1 MKTLSPFRAVVL
13 AAAVATLALSACSA
27 STPTPAA
34 VTNSSGANAA
44 PAALPVTVDTA
55 EAARL
60 RESGA
65 LVLDVREQYEWNEA
79 HIPGAT
85 LIPLGELQ
93 SRISELPRDKQI
105 VVVCRSGNRSQSGRD
120 VLREAGFSSV
130 TSMSGGLIRWQSAG
144 LPLESGQ

>member
-1 MKTLSPFRAVVL
+1 MKINTSLRSIAL
-13 AAAVATLALSACSA
+13 AAIVVTLALTACGTA
-27 STPTPAA
+27 TPTPAA
-34 VTNSSGANAA
+34 VAGAGAAAA
-44 PAALPVTVDTA
+44 PAALPATVDTA

-60 RESGA
+60 REAGA
-65 LVLDVREQYEWNEA
+65 FVLDVREPSEWNEA

-85 LIPLGELQ
+85 LIPLGEL
-93 SRISELPRDKQI
+93 SARVSELPRDKQI
-105 VVVCRSGNRSQSGRD
+105 VVVCRSGNRSQSGRE

>member
-1 MKTLSPFRAVVL
+1 MKINTSFRSIAF
-13 AAAVATLALSACSA
+13 AAVASATLALSACSTA
-27 STPTPAA
+27 TPTPAA
-34 VTNSSGANAA
+34 TARAGAAA
-44 PAALPVTVDTA
+44 SPAPLPVSIDAA

-60 RESGA
+60 RDAGA
-65 LVLDVREQYEWNEA
+65 LVLDVREPSEWNEA

-85 LIPLGELQ
+85 LIPLGEL
-93 SRISELPRDKQI
+93 SARVSELPRDRQI

-130 TSMSGGLIRWQSAG
+130 TSMNGGLIRWQSAG